1 MIPKN
6 DYSAIVPGS
15 DSQKDKIVD
24 ERILK
29 GTRHLGFVKVVKGHQ
44 MFCLNL
50 KDMSIAPV
58 KFNESAIMRSLGGV
72 KMESVLKKSLK
83 VENHCLYCQ
92 ALNRKNAV
100 KKFMKMLKR
109 NKVQ

>member
-1 MIPKN
+1 MIPNN
-6 DYSAIVPGS
+6 DDLTIGHGIDYQKEEIVE
-15 DSQKDKIVD
+15 

-29 GTRHLGFVKVVKGHQ
+29 GPLHLGSVKVIKGHQ

-50 KDMSIAPV
+50 KNMSIEPV
-58 KFNESAIMRSLGGV
+58 KFNEQAIMRSLGGS
-72 KMESVLKKSLK
+72 KMESALKKSLK